1 MKITDA
7 LLQLDAAN
15 PNHWTQEGLPRLET
29 IRILLGDPSITR
41 EQVTS
46 VAPLFTKTNLV
57 IGEQPVDNAN
67 LDDPGLPGID
77 QGEVTPT
84 EAPVVTLEERL
95 AELEKTIAEYTS
107 EMADLSSCLITLK
120 HKRDQ
125 LISEIERQKP
135 KETLA
140 ITIGGYHA
148 GVKRQLEQR
157 AAARRALMESGVSL
171 NELAKITGGAPIDA
185 RRKKRP

>member
-67 LDDPGLPGID
+67 LDDPGMPGID
-77 QGEVTPT
+77 QGEVAPIA
-84 EAPVVTLEERL
+84 APVVTLEEQL
-95 AELEKTIAEYTS
+95 AELEAAIS
-107 EMADLSSCLITLK
+107 ERTKEQDELNSYLISLK

-140 ITIGGYHA
+140 STIGSYHE

-157 AAARRALMESGVSL
+157 AAARKALMESGVSL